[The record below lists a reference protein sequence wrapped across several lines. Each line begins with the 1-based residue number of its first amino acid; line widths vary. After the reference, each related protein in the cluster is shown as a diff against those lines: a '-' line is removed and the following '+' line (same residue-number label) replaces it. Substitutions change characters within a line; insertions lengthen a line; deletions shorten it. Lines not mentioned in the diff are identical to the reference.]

1 MNKFYSEKEEL
12 LPKRSTK
19 DSAGYD
25 FISPIDFVIPAHK
38 SSEIVD
44 SEVSVQL
51 DSNKVLLLFVRSSW
65 GIKHGIT
72 LSNSTGIIDAD
83 FYPNTIKFKFRN
95 DSDEDFAVKAG
106 DKIAQGIIM
115 LFIKTDDDIA
125 NNKRDGGIGS
135 TGK

>member
-25 FISPIDFVIPAHK
+25 FISPIAFVIPAHG
-38 SSEIVD
+38 SSEIIE

-95 DSDEDFAVKAG
+95 DNDEDFAVKAG

-115 LFIKTDDDIA
+115 PFIKTDDDIA